1 MKHARLKITK
11 TDNNEIKKERSLN
24 ILKEVNFIHLLS
36 FHFYQGLDVVE
47 FSSFLIDRWKFIQ
60 YKAHI
65 ETWKIGGQGD

>member
-1 MKHARLKITK
+1 LKITK
-11 TDNNEIKKERSLN
+11 TDYNGIKKLKEFK
-24 ILKEVNFIHLLS
+24 ILQEVNFIHLLS